1 MVSDELAITQQ
12 VDVVIVVF
20 EILEIVLR
28 TVFRR
33 VLDFLESNIY
43 IFEAYAEFRDLE
55 GKSLICFWAE
65 EDYSVFA
72 LIDNSV

>member
-1 MVSDELAITQQ
+1 
-12 VDVVIVVF
+12 
-20 EILEIVLR
+20 
-28 TVFRR
+28 
-33 VLDFLESNIY
+33 
-43 IFEAYAEFRDLE
+43 LE